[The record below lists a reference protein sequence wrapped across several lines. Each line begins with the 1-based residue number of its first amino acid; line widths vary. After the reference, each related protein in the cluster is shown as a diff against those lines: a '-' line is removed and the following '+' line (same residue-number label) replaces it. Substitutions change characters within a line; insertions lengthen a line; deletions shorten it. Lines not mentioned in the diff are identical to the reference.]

1 MELFVQ
7 IFIAVATGCSA
18 VFMYVELLKKR
29 PFARADVLDLSG
41 SEIKGSDAER
51 LQAEGYYQ
59 LVVEIHGG
67 QSNCRISQIEIKGG
81 LLGELPMF
89 SFGEATES
97 IECTRKKIGLNI
109 DYEAGEKR
117 NLYFA
122 VKPTDKEKGPLKIT
136 LTCDS
141 IFRIHTEASYQMTQY
156 F

>member
-67 QSNCRISQIEIKGG
+67 QSNCRNKRRT
-81 LLGELPMF
+81 LGRTSNVF
-89 SFGEATES
+89 
-97 IECTRKKIGLNI
+97 
-109 DYEAGEKR
+109 
-117 NLYFA
+117 
-122 VKPTDKEKGPLKIT
+122 
-136 LTCDS
+136 
-141 IFRIHTEASYQMTQY
+141 FRGSN
-156 F
+156 

>member
-7 IFIAVATGCSA
+7 IFIAIATGCSA

-29 PFARADVLDLSG
+29 PFARADVLDLTG
-41 SEIKGSDAER
+41 SEIRGSDAER

-67 QSNCRISQIEIKGG
+67 HANCRISQIEIKGG
-81 LLGELPMF
+81 LLGELPIF

-97 IECTRKKIGLNI
+97 IKCTRKKIGLNI

-122 VKPTDKEKGPLKIT
+122 VKPTDKEKGTLKIK

-141 IFRIHTEASYQMTQY
+141 IFRISTEASYQMPQY

>member
-67 QSNCRISQIEIKGG
+67 QSNCRISQTSTSARF
-81 LLGELPMF
+81 LLGGRRPPQN
-89 SFGEATES
+89 
-97 IECTRKKIGLNI
+97 R
-109 DYEAGEKR
+109 R
-117 NLYFA
+117 
-122 VKPTDKEKGPLKIT
+122 
-136 LTCDS
+136 
-141 IFRIHTEASYQMTQY
+141 
-156 F
+156 